1 MASQEVN
8 GKLHR
13 IYDVQQVSE
22 KFKKREFV
30 LELNEVVNGTVYL
43 NYAKMQLAQGKVD
56 IINAFRVG
64 QEVKV
69 NYNLKG
75 MRSEKDGKE
84 NFFTNLDVWKIEAVG
99 QSAQSGGNGQQQG
112 GYVPQQQQQGG
123 YAPQQQ
129 QQPYQQAPVQP
140 YPQQGYQQQMPQQHA
155 NGPQGGYQQPMPQNG
170 YQQQP
175 MQQQQGGYQQPPS
188 QQVFYGP
195 PPPGGPVDDLPF

>member
-1 MASQEVN
+1 MASNEVS

-30 LELNEVVNGTVYL
+30 LELTEMVNGTVYN
-43 NYAKMQLAQGKVD
+43 NYAKMQLSQAKVD
-56 IINAFRVG
+56 LINAFRVG

-99 QSAQSGGNGQQQG
+99 AQQGGNASQSGGYQQQQQG
-112 GYVPQQQQQGG
+112 GYVPQQQQQG
-123 YAPQQQ
+123 
-129 QQPYQQAPVQP
+129 YQQAPVQP
-140 YPQQGYQQQMPQQHA
+140 YPQQGYQQQMPQQQMA
-155 NGPQGGYQQPMPQNG
+155 GPQGGYQQTMPQQG

-195 PPPGGPVDDLPF
+195 PPPSGPVDDLPF